1 MLVLSRKTGQAI
13 QIGEN
18 VTVTVLKVKGNTIRI
33 GISAPSDV
41 RVVRGELIEL
51 EIEASEDPS
60 SAGLQYPS
68 GNLVAVGKGEVL
80 PAVAQESVVRDAV
93 VAFNSTPSKGVQFS
107 IEGKQN
113 GTGDRVSP
121 LGSRVK
127 GEVAKGEVAK
137 VRASNACD
145 NQDADSQNDQ
155 PKYLP
160 VNRIADGNYEAKATY
175 QVQQYRFKTESP
187 VNEKLGS

>member
-80 PAVAQESVVRDAV
+80 PVVAQESVVRDAV

-127 GEVAKGEVAK
+127 GEVAK

-145 NQDADSQNDQ
+145 NQDADSQNDL